1 MITGKCWLISLTKY
15 TASFWGQYG
24 IRCNAISPGAF
35 PNTESQSSNSVDKNN
50 STFLNKLADRTV
62 LGRVG
67 KPKDLIGALILLSSD
82 ASDYITGQVLQV
94 DGGWTITWV
103 ILIPFVKSI
112 NKSGIW
118 RVCSIG
124 NRCSATTKPFNGSID
139 NIILKVYQ
147 AKQKKDT
154 F

>member
-1 MITGKCWLISLTKY
+1 MSAERVKPWVKAGKGNIINISSMYGFVAPSPKLYADQKFINPPTYGVTKSGLISLTKY

-35 PNTESQSSNSVDKNN
+35 PNTESQSSNSVDKDN
-50 STFLNKLADRTV
+50 STFLNRLSDRTV

-94 DGGWTITWV
+94 DGGWTIT
-103 ILIPFVKSI
+103 
-112 NKSGIW
+112 
-118 RVCSIG
+118 
-124 NRCSATTKPFNGSID
+124 
-139 NIILKVYQ
+139 
-147 AKQKKDT
+147 
-154 F
+154 